1 MIFIKN
7 SICNFYHLS
16 GDPAVFGNLDP
27 HPAVNEAVR
36 AVLDSSE
43 VNTNGYPH
51 SSGLLVARKAIA
63 EKLSTDKYK
72 LTPEVRK
79 LHCAECLN
87 YPRYRNCM
95 TLLV

>member
-1 MIFIKN
+1 M
-7 SICNFYHLS
+7 
-16 GDPAVFGNLDP
+16 
-27 HPAVNEAVR
+27 NEAVR

-72 LTPEVRK
+72 FSPEV
-79 LHCAECLN
+79 LETA
-87 YPRYRNCM
+87 
-95 TLLV
+95 V